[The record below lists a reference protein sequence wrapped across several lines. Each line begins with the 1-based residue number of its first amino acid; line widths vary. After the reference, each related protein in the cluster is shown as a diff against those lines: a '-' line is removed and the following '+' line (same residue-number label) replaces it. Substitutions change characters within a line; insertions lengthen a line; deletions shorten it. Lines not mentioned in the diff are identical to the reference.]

1 VVDLYQSPGLA
12 QDEQIVAIPTLL
24 RVSPSPM
31 RRIIGD
37 LAQVDKVLHALDIP
51 GGK

>member
-1 VVDLYQSPGLA
+1 MP
-12 QDEQIVAIPTLL
+12 
-24 RVSPSPM
+24 R

-51 GGK
+51 GGEDGENRRSARGAR